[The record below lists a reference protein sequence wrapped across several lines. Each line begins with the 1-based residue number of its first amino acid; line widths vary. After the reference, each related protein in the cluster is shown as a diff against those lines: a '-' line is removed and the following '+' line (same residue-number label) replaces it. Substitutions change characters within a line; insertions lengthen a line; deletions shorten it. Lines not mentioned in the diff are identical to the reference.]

1 MAESGRELSLSQL
14 TQRGRLT
21 CFSHRSENMNTK
33 AGKTPCMLLA
43 LGALASCATTP
54 PHPAPL
60 DAVRAKFDAVNRHDL
75 RAVVESYAPQARLMA
90 SDFCAPRIGRSEVE
104 RTYTALFSIN
114 DLSVRLDHVLADGNH
129 VAVRFRVLGS
139 IGGQRFE
146 VPIADFFEVRDG
158 LIVYD
163 LGVFDNAGRPCRP

>member
-1 MAESGRELSLSQL
+1 
-14 TQRGRLT
+14 
-21 CFSHRSENMNTK
+21 MNTN
-33 AGKTPCMLLA
+33 AGKAVWVILA
-43 LGALASCATTP
+43 YGALASCASTP
-54 PHPAPL
+54 PHTAPL
-60 DAVRAKFDAVNRHDL
+60 DAVRTKFDAVNRHDL

-104 RTYTALFSIN
+104 RTYTALFSSID

-139 IGGQRFE
+139 VGGQRFE

-163 LGVFDNAGRPCRP
+163 LGVFDNASRPCRP

>member
-1 MAESGRELSLSQL
+1 
-14 TQRGRLT
+14 
-21 CFSHRSENMNTK
+21 MNTV
-33 AGKTPCMLLA
+33 AGKTAWILTA
-43 LGALASCATTP
+43 FGALASCATPP

-75 RAVVESYAPQARLMA
+75 RAVVASYAPQARLMA

-104 RTYTALFSIN
+104 RTYTALFSSVA
-114 DLSVRLDHVLADGNH
+114 DLSVRLDQVQADGNH
-129 VAVRFRVLGS
+129 VAVRFSVLGS
-139 IGGQRFE
+139 VGGQRFE

-163 LGVFDNAGRPCRP
+163 LGVFDNAGRPCRQ

>member
-1 MAESGRELSLSQL
+1 MDHSLAWGERIVSL
-14 TQRGRLT
+14 HS
-21 CFSHRSENMNTK
+21 FSKDFAIPGYRV
-33 AGKTPCMLLA
+33 
-43 LGALASCATTP
+43 GALVASPRLIREAMKV
-54 PHPAPL
+54 L
-60 DAVRAKFDAVNRHDL
+60 DCV
-75 RAVVESYAPQARLMA
+75 QI
-90 SDFCAPRIGRSEVE
+90 CAPRIGRSEVE

>member
-1 MAESGRELSLSQL
+1 MI
-14 TQRGRLT
+14 T
-21 CFSHRSENMNTK
+21 N
-33 AGKTPCMLLA
+33 AGKTAFMLLA
-43 LGALASCATTP
+43 LGALASCATTT

-90 SDFCAPRIGRSEVE
+90 SDFCAPRVGRSEVE
-104 RTYTALFSIN
+104 RTYTALFSSID
-114 DLSVRLDHVLADGNH
+114 DLSVRVDHTLADGNY

-139 IGGQRFE
+139 VGGQRFE

>member
-1 MAESGRELSLSQL
+1 
-14 TQRGRLT
+14 
-21 CFSHRSENMNTK
+21 MNTN
-33 AGKTPCMLLA
+33 AARTACTLLA
-43 LGALASCATTP
+43 VAALASCATTP

-104 RTYTALFSIN
+104 RIYTALFSSID

-129 VAVRFRVLGS
+129 VAVRFRVLGAV
-139 IGGQRFE
+139 GGQRFE
-146 VPIADFFEVRDG
+146 VPIADFFEVRNG

>member
-1 MAESGRELSLSQL
+1 
-14 TQRGRLT
+14 
-21 CFSHRSENMNTK
+21 MNTK
-33 AGKTPCMLLA
+33 AGKTACMLLA
-43 LGALASCATTP
+43 LGVLASCATTP

-60 DAVRAKFDAVNRHDL
+60 DAVRTKFDAVNRHDL
-75 RAVVESYAPQARLMA
+75 RAVVESYAPHARLMA

-104 RTYTALFSIN
+104 RTYTALFGSIN
-114 DLSVRLDHVLADGNH
+114 DLSVRLDHVLADGDH